1 MRRVG
6 LRRGR
11 GGGGRGVLDGV
22 KEILD
27 AERGRFVRDI
37 RALVYLEWWIA

>member
-1 MRRVG
+1 MRREVSK
-6 LRRGR
+6 RGR

-27 AERGRFVRDI
+27 AERGRFVSDI
-37 RALVYLEWWIA
+37 RAFVYLE